1 MCRKQQRK
9 RYGEQGL
16 RANSLD
22 ILAIQQ
28 TAVGGDLLLQPSLHI
43 QQDVVLLALLLHL
56 PAQLSQLLLQAADQ
70 TLDLGQLHAVSAFGL
85 F

>member
-1 MCRKQQRK
+1 MCREQQRNC
-9 RYGEQGL
+9 EQGL
-16 RANSLD
+16 RTNSLD

-28 TAVGGDLLLQPSLHI
+28 TAVGGNLLLQPCLHI

-56 PAQLSQLLLQAADQ
+56 AAQLSQLLLHTADQ
-70 TLDLGQLHAVSAFGL
+70 TLDLGQLHTVSAFGL